1 MTKIRSTPRRPRAR
15 SQNSAAHRAGSAV
28 KPEGRAADTQTHGG
42 ANDVHP
48 LDAVRDLRDFA
59 YKIPGLFTW
68 SILIL
73 LLVGLLTV
81 PDVVLLIAQFVAIY
95 LLGYLLLT
103 VFFYPIGLIRIRRWE
118 ARARAWTEAADEQA
132 DWVHHVVIIP
142 NHKEPIEVLS
152 RTLRGLAAQE
162 DARRRLTIV
171 LAMEQSESGA
181 GEKARRLR
189 NMFKD
194 QFARFL
200 VTFHP
205 AGLSGEVPGK
215 GSNQNWAAREA
226 KKELVDRLDIPLEHL
241 TLTSCDADSVL
252 HPNYFAALTRLFAVD
267 PHRYRRFWQA
277 PLRFDNNTWQ
287 VPAAIRLVTYFA
299 NALQVSELANPL
311 LTNFPLS
318 TYSLSFRLAYEAG
331 YWDSAVIAEDWH
343 MFLRCSFAAGG
354 RVSLRPIFLPTSGNA
369 VDGDTTWQSLANSY
383 RQRLRHAWGAQDV
396 GYIVH
401 QWSKSAQ
408 TPITRKLVY
417 LSKVLHDH
425 VIFSTGGLVVAAGSV
440 LLVTLHS
447 VALIFLP
454 VLHALGDVT
463 KVGNVLLAVG
473 MAGIL
478 ASEHLRCRRQSRGWS
493 FVALLEDLVT
503 WPFLT
508 LIMFGTLGMPILH
521 AQTKLMLGSPLSYAT
536 TPKKG

>member
-1 MTKIRSTPRRPRAR
+1 
-15 SQNSAAHRAGSAV
+15 
-28 KPEGRAADTQTHGG
+28 
-42 ANDVHP
+42 
-48 LDAVRDLRDFA
+48 VRDIRDFA

-81 PDVVLLIAQFVAIY
+81 PDVVLLIAQFVALY
-95 LLGYLLLT
+95 LLVYLLLI
-103 VFFYPIGLIRIRRWE
+103 VFFYPIGLIHIRRWE
-118 ARARAWTEAADEQA
+118 ARARSWTETTSEQA

-142 NHKEPIEVLS
+142 NHKESIELLS

-205 AGLSGEVPGK
+205 AGLPGEVPGK

-226 KKELVDRLDIPLEHL
+226 KRELVDRLDIPLEHL

-252 HPNYFAALTRLFAVD
+252 HPHYFAALTRLFAAD
-267 PHRYRRFWQA
+267 PHRYHRFWQA

-287 VPAAIRLVTYFA
+287 VPAAIRLVSYFA
-299 NALQVSELANPL
+299 NALQVSELANPIL
-311 LTNFPLS
+311 LNFPLS
-318 TYSLSFRLAYEAG
+318 TYSLSFRLAHEAG

-343 MFLRCSFAAGG
+343 MFLRCSFAMSG

-369 VDGDTTWQSLANSY
+369 VDGETTWQSLANSY

-401 QWSKSAQ
+401 QWSKSSR
-408 TPITRKLVY
+408 TPITQKLLY

-447 VALIFLP
+447 IAVIFLP
-454 VLHALGDVT
+454 VLQALGDVT
-463 KVGNVLLAVG
+463 KVGNILLGVG

-478 ASEHLRCRRQSRGWS
+478 ISEHFRCRKQSRGWS
-493 FVALLEDLVT
+493 PGALLADLVT

-508 LIMFGTLGMPILH
+508 LIMFGTFGMPILH
-521 AQTKLMLGSPLSYAT
+521 AQTKLMLGLPLAYVT
-536 TPKKG
+536 TPKKADGSAS